1 MNSVCSCRPSSA
13 PHLHY
18 ERACTIG
25 TVADAIAAVIIVGAF
40 IITVLLA
47 ELAWMLNH

>member
-1 MNSVCSCRPSSA
+1 MREHA
-13 PHLHY
+13 PT
-18 ERACTIG
+18 ERWLGRLGAM
-25 TVADAIAAVIIVGAF
+25 AAVVIVGAF